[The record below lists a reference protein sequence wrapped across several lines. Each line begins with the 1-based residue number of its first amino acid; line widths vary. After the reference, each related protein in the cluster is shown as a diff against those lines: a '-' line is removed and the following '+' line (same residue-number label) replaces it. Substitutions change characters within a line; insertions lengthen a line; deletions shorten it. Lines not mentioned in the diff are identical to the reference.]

1 MYTIIKKLFIFART
15 IILISTIHAAG
26 TNTAS
31 TTSATI
37 NMPSPLHFAS
47 IETTGSMIPSAP
59 KVSSKS
65 YILVDANS
73 NQLLAEKNSN
83 EILSPASLTKVMTMY
98 IASNAI
104 KNHQIS
110 LEDQVFISRHAWEAE
125 GARMFVKQGSK
136 VKLSDIIN
144 GIVVASGNDATIALA
159 EHIAGSE
166 ESFAEIMNKTA
177 NKLGMKNTH
186 FMNATGLPNKEH
198 YSTAQDLAVL
208 AAAVIT
214 EHPDTLPLYK
224 QKWIKYNNIRQPN
237 RNRMLWANP
246 KVDGMKT
253 GHTEDAGYCLIASAS
268 QEDMRLINVQLG
280 APSDAARTTN
290 TQAILNWGMRFFNT
304 KLLQQAGAK
313 YNNIRVAGGV
323 NNYSDFGTKENLY
336 ITVPQDQAK
345 NITVTADSGDLIKA
359 PISKN
364 TNYGNIT
371 VKINDRVI
379 TTKPMIALED
389 NPVGS
394 WWKQS
399 KDSVAIFMQRT
410 FA

>member
-1 MYTIIKKLFIFART
+1 MNTIIKKLFI
-15 IILISTIHAAG
+15 LISTIALISTAQA
-26 TNTAS
+26 NTTAV
-31 TTSATI
+31 TSATADATTPNFI
-37 NMPSPLHFAS
+37 S
-47 IETTGSMIPSAP
+47 IDTTSSMIPSAP

-65 YILVDANS
+65 YILIDANS
-73 NQLLAEKNSN
+73 NQILAEKNAN
-83 EILSPASLTKVMTMY
+83 EILPPASLTKVMTMY
-98 IASNAI
+98 IAENAI

-110 LEDQVFISRHAWEAE
+110 LDEQVFISQHAWEAE
-125 GARMFVKQGSK
+125 GARMFVKQGSR

-144 GIVVASGNDATIALA
+144 GIVVASGNDATVALA

-166 ESFAEIMNKTA
+166 ESFAEIMNKAA
-177 NKLGMKNTH
+177 NKLGMKNSH
-186 FMNATGLPNKEH
+186 FMNATGLPHKEH
-198 YSTAQDLAVL
+198 YSTAQDLAIL
-208 AAAVIT
+208 AAAVIK
-214 EHPDTLPLYK
+214 EQPETLPIYK
-224 QKWIKYNNIRQPN
+224 QKWIKYNNIKQPN

-290 TQAILNWGMRFFNT
+290 TQAILNWGMRFFKT
-304 KLLQQAGAK
+304 KLLQRSETK
-313 YNNIRVAGGV
+313 YSSIRVAGGV
-323 NNYSDFGTKENLY
+323 NNYSDFGTKEDLY
-336 ITVPQDQAK
+336 ITIPQDQEK
-345 NITVTADSGDLIKA
+345 NITVSADSGELIKA

-371 VKINDRVI
+371 VKINDHII
-379 TTKPMIALED
+379 TTKPMIALQD
-389 NPVGS
+389 NPLGG

-399 KDSVAIFMQRT
+399 KDSVAIFWQHI